1 MKGETRKVHRIEPGQ
16 RYGRLTVVAKTDRR
30 VSDRVVWECRCDC
43 GNETVVR
50 QTNLQSGKTKSCG
63 CLQASQILENLKLCD
78 GTSVAILEADRKKR
92 LRSNTS
98 GVTGVYRSRSTQKW
112 CAQITFR
119 RKTYFLGAYENKADA
134 VQARKRGEAMH
145 ENFLAWYHAAH
156 EQTEGRP
163 GTPSAQI

>member
-1 MKGETRKVHRIEPGQ
+1 MSIPKITVGYRAGSLCVEVPTGQ
-16 RYGRLTVVAKTDRR
+16 RKSGYTIWR
-30 VSDRVVWECRCDC
+30 CRCDC

-50 QTNLQSGKTKSCG
+50 QTNLQSGKTKSYG

-98 GVTGVYRSRSTQKW
+98 GVTSVYRSRSTQKW

-119 RKTYFLGAYENKADA
+119 HKTYFLGAYENKADA
-134 VQARKRGEAMH
+134 VQACKRGEAMH
-145 ENFLAWYHAAH
+145 EDFLAWYHAAH